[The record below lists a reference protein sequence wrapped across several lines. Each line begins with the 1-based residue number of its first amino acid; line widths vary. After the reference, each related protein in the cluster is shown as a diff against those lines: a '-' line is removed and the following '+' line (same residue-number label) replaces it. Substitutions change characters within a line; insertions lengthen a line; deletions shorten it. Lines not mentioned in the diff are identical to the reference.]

1 MQHEGISVSAILAVS
16 ASGGV
21 VVKKL
26 MLIRAIACFAR

>member
-21 VVKKL
+21 VVKKV
-26 MLIRAIACFAR
+26 MRVIAIACFAR